1 MKNNIVSALVLAFLL
16 CGGCAAMEES
26 HNKATYHYQMG
37 QSYLAE
43 RNYTKALV
51 ELTEAEK
58 LMPDDPDL
66 LNRLGLAYYFKGKY
80 ELAEQKYLKALEL
93 RPVFSDARNNLGV
106 NYLEMRRWDDAIK
119 QFNTVTDDL
128 FFQNHDDACMNLAL
142 AYHGKGDNATALTM
156 LRPVVARNP
165 KNAAAHLNLG
175 RIYNADER
183 VDLAIAEFK
192 KAVELN
198 RDYATAHYYL
208 GLAYLKQKNIS
219 LALKAFNEVVR
230 IVPDAEI
237 GQLSKEYVDM
247 LK

>member
-1 MKNNIVSALVLAFLL
+1 MKNNIVSAVVLALLL
-16 CGGCAAMEES
+16 CGGCAVMEES
-26 HNKATYHYQMG
+26 QKKATYHYQMG

-80 ELAEQKYLKALEL
+80 EIAEKKYLKALEL

-106 NYLEMRRWDDAIK
+106 NYLEMQRWDDAIK
-119 QFNTVTDDL
+119 QFKMVTDDL
-128 FFQNHDDACMNLAL
+128 FFQNHDDASMNLAL
-142 AYHGKGDNATALTM
+142 AYHGKGDNTTALAV

-165 KNAAAHLNLG
+165 QNAAAHLNLG
-175 RIYNADER
+175 RVYNADER
-183 VDLAIAEFK
+183 VELAIGEFK
-192 KAVELN
+192 KAVEIN
-198 RDYATAHYYL
+198 HDYATAHYYL
-208 GLAYLKQKNIS
+208 GLAYLKEKNMS
-219 LALKAFNEVVR
+219 LALKAFKEVVR
-230 IVPDAEI
+230 IAPDAEI

>member
-1 MKNNIVSALVLAFLL
+1 MKNKIVQALVLAAFL
-16 CGGCAAMEES
+16 CGGCAVMEES
-26 HNKATYHYQMG
+26 QKKATYHHQMG

-58 LMPDDPDL
+58 ITPDDPDL
-66 LNRLGLAYYFKGKY
+66 LNRLGLAYFFKGKF
-80 ELAEQKYLKALEL
+80 EIAEKKYLKALEL

-106 NYLEMRRWDDAIK
+106 DYMEMKRWDDAIR
-119 QFNTVTDDL
+119 QFKMVTDDL
-128 FFQNHDDACMNLAL
+128 FFQNHDEACMNLAL
-142 AYHGKGDNATALTM
+142 AYHGKGENATALSL

-183 VDLAIAEFK
+183 TELAVAEFR

-198 RDYATAHYYL
+198 RDYATAHYHL
-208 GLAYLKQKNIS
+208 GLAYLKEKNIT
-219 LALKAFNEVVR
+219 LALKAFQEVVR
-230 IVPDAEI
+230 IAPDAEI
-237 GQLSKEYVDM
+237 GQMSKEYVDM

>member
-1 MKNNIVSALVLAFLL
+1 MKMQFVLALVLAVFL
-16 CGGCAAMEES
+16 CGGCAVMDES
-26 HNKATYHYQMG
+26 QKKASYHYQMG

-80 ELAEQKYLKALEL
+80 EMAEQKYLKALQL
-93 RPVFSDARNNLGV
+93 RPAFSDARNNLGV
-106 NYLEMRRWDDAIK
+106 DYLEMRRWDDAIRQLK
-119 QFNTVTDDL
+119 TVTDDI
-128 FFQNHDDACMNLAL
+128 FFQSHDDACMNLAL
-142 AYHGKGDNATALTM
+142 AYHGKGDNATALSL

-175 RIYNADER
+175 RVYNADER
-183 VDLAIAEFK
+183 VELAVAEFK
-192 KAVELN
+192 KAVEIN
-198 RDYATAHYYL
+198 RDYAMAHYYL
-208 GLAYLKQKNIS
+208 GLAYLKEKNIS
-219 LALKAFNEVVR
+219 LALKSFREVMR
-230 IVPDAEI
+230 IVPDSEI
-237 GQLSKEYVDM
+237 GQMSREYVDM